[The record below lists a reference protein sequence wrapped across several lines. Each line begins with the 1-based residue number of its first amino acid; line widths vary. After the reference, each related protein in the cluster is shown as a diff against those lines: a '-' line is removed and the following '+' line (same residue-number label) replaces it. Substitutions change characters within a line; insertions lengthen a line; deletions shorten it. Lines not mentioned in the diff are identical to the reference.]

1 MTEEVVEVNKFR
13 TYKDKYYIPI
23 SSLPEFFQELEDIE
37 VREDDI
43 FVVTYPKSGTHWMQ
57 EVVNLIL
64 VDGHASKLSS
74 RDRRVIIEIA
84 DIASPTPELLA
95 ASGPTLRQVKN
106 APSPRVLTTHIQ
118 YPLLPKQIREK
129 GCKVIYV
136 YRHPKDVITSDFN
149 FSRKLF
155 QLECGREAPDTPANF
170 AMFFNDAMEGKIPY
184 GSWMD
189 HVLQYS
195 KEKDNENYLF
205 VSYEAMKADLRRVVM
220 DVASF
225 IGHPLDGEAVQRV
238 IQAASIESMRTSFAK
253 DKEEILKGNSSKKV
267 DPTVFVNKGKVGQW
281 QVRFTAEQNKYF
293 DRLFQEKMK
302 DCDLVKDYRPKED
315 NSV

>member
-1 MTEEVVEVNKFR
+1 MAEEVVDVKKIT
-13 TYKDKYYIPI
+13 TYKDKYYINKY
-23 SSLPEFFQELEDIE
+23 SLPEFIQELEDME
-37 VREDDI
+37 VREDDT

-64 VDGHASKLSS
+64 VDGHASKLFASN
-74 RDRRVIIEIA
+74 RRVIEAA

-95 ASGPTLRQVKN
+95 ASGPTLRQMKN

-136 YRHPKDVITSDFN
+136 YRHPKDVITSYFN
-149 FSRKLF
+149 FNRKL
-155 QLECGREAPDTPANF
+155 LKVECGKEAPDTPANF
-170 AMFFNDAMEGKIPY
+170 AMFFSDAMEGKIAY

-205 VSYEAMKADLRRVVM
+205 VSFEAMKADLRRVVM

-225 IGHPLDGEAVQRV
+225 IGHSLDGEAVKRV
-238 IQAASIESMRTSFAK
+238 IQAASIESMRAAFAK
-253 DKEEILKGNSSKKV
+253 EKEEAQKGNSNRKF
-267 DPTVFVNKGKVGQW
+267 DTTIFVNKGKVGQW
-281 QVRFTAEQNKYF
+281 QSRFTTEQNKYF
-293 DRLFQEKMK
+293 DKLFEEKMK
-302 DCDLVKDYRPKED
+302 DCDLVKDYRPNED
-315 NSV
+315 SSV